1 MKKKPAAVLGGTFN
15 PIHLGHLS
23 IAETAARELHLDR
36 VYLMPAHV
44 SPFKLTEL
52 HISDQDRLA
61 MVRAAAE
68 NRPLLQVLDYE
79 IKKQGISYT
88 WETLEELSRIYADTE
103 FWFIVG
109 GDSFLQLESWNHGP
123 QILRR
128 YGIILT
134 IRPGI
139 SEEACLRTRKRY
151 EDNYGAR
158 IALVHNS
165 PMDIS
170 STDIRKR
177 AARGES
183 LNGLVPPEV
192 EKYIYDHGLYRQ
204 G

>member
-15 PIHLGHLS
+15 PIHCGHLS
-23 IAETAARELHLDR
+23 IAETAAKELHLDR

-52 HISDQDRLA
+52 HVSDQDRLA

-123 QILRR
+123 QILRH

-158 IALVHNS
+158 IAMVHNS

-183 LNGLVPPEV
+183 LDGLVPPEV